1 MVGLLGWTLLAGS
14 TTLAA
19 ALAGHG
25 LLTSAGDWAVSAAAF
40 LPALAGLVAGGR
52 LREAMPVGRFRALV
66 MAGLLL
72 LGIANL
78 RGLVT

>member
-1 MVGLLGWTLLAGS
+1 MPGS
-14 TTLAA
+14 STLAL

-25 LLTSAGDWAVSAAAF
+25 LLASAEDWAISAAAF

-52 LREAMPVGRFRALV
+52 LRETMPVDRFRALV
-66 MAGLLL
+66 MAGLLA

>member
-14 TTLAA
+14 STLAL

-25 LLTSAGDWAVSAAAF
+25 LLASAEDWAISAAAF

-52 LREAMPVGRFRALV
+52 LRETMPVDRFRALV
-66 MAGLLL
+66 MAGLLA